1 VTDDSGHW
9 RASSDSFEV
18 YAPDERFV
26 VHLCERAI
34 IPRGAVRQCVVQ
46 LYRDNYLREEIT
58 TEPTTVAAR
67 KQMQEWLIDYPVL
80 ITD

>member
-1 VTDDSGHW
+1 VTDDIGHW
-9 RASSDSFEV
+9 HASSDSCYV

-26 VHLCERAI
+26 VHLCDRAI

-46 LYRDNYLREEIT
+46 LYRNDYLRDEIT
-58 TEPTTVAAR
+58 TEPTKAAAR
-67 KQMQEWLIDYPVL
+67 KQMQEWLTDYPVL